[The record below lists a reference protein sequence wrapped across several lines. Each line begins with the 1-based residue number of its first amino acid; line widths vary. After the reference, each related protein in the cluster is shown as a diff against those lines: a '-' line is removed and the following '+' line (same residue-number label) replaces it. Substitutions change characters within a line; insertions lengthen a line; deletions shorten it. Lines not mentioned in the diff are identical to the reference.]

1 MFYWNFLLVGWYLN
15 FSFLF
20 KHVNLYTEGDT
31 PEHCSFQIYFYSRA
45 YIHAKFTKCKGS
57 KLKSHFQFSITV
69 NFKTRLSTKTFLRK
83 TKEKERRKRKRVEEE
98 RRRRE
103 KSNGCTLRFHNGY
116 FGRKT
121 NCWTQKVHLA
131 VTFSKIRLDIYTWKV
146 VGPLQQVIQVV
157 QNRHAGEKEVYWGK
171 RKNSTKQLSPE
182 GKVNSCGYIYQDA
195 KRWGI
200 SLTRRE
206 IVVFVFTKSV
216 G

>member
-1 MFYWNFLLVGWYLN
+1 MQRVKIKKSFPIFNNCKFQNEAKYKNF
-15 FSFLF
+15 F
-20 KHVNLYTEGDT
+20 
-31 PEHCSFQIYFYSRA
+31 
-45 YIHAKFTKCKGS
+45 AKDKG
-57 KLKSHFQFSITV
+57 
-69 NFKTRLSTKTFLRK
+69 
-83 TKEKERRKRKRVEEE
+83 KESRKRKSVEEE